1 MTGILTPEQYERL
14 SGRINPSRIEKRSQG
29 GKQLSYL
36 ESWDVRAHLIRTFG
50 YTNFDVEVIDEAL
63 VFEGEYEQTNK
74 DTGEVKEMIEVAWR
88 ARVRLTLRDLDGDT
102 LAVYTEGSV
111 GSATGPRKYSTRGDL
126 HDNALK
132 TAASDAL
139 KRCAINL
146 GNQFGLSLYDHG
158 STADVVKG
166 TLIKPPGVP
175 EKQPPTDEQAAAV
188 ARSLGAT
195 IVPENGAQSPEG
207 VGPEDVTDAPG
218 EDLPPLAPSAA
229 SKRAEGK
236 IQDVALPA
244 GAPEDWAK
252 EAKA

>member
-1 MTGILTPEQYERL
+1 MNGLLTPTQFEIL
-14 SGRINPSRIEKRSQG
+14 SKRINPSRIEKRSQG

-36 ESWDVRAHLIRTFG
+36 ESWDVRAHLIRVFG
-50 YTNFDVEVIDEAL
+50 YGNFDVEVLDESL

-88 ARVRLTLRDLDGDT
+88 VRVRLIIKDVDGDPIAT
-102 LAVYTEGSV
+102 YTEGSV

-158 STADVVKG
+158 STADVVKD
-166 TLIKPPGVP
+166 TIVKPPGVP
-175 EKQPPTDEQAAAV
+175 EKQPPSDEQAAAV

-195 IVPENGAQSPEG
+195 IVSENGAEAPEG
-207 VGPEDVTDAPG
+207 VGPETSPVAPG
-218 EDLPPLAPSAA
+218 EDPPSPASRIAENQVEDVPLP
-229 SKRAEGK
+229 
-236 IQDVALPA
+236 
-244 GAPEDWAK
+244 
-252 EAKA
+252 